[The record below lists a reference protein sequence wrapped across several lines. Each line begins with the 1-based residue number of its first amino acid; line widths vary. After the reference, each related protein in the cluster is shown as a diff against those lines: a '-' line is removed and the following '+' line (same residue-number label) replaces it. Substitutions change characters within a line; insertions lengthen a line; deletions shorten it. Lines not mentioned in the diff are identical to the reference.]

1 MAPANRLEER
11 NTCTGLIMN
20 KQRIKLLVFWG
31 IGTIIVLLL
40 MLELFL
46 RCHYGLCDAVLMRAD
61 DEYEYIAKPSQKR
74 KRLGHTVIYNSQS
87 MRNEELLPDSLRI
100 LCLGDSILNGGTIT
114 DQKHL
119 ATSIMSSSLSDAL
132 GAKVQVLNVS
142 AGSWGPDNCLAWLKR
157 HGDFGAK
164 GIVLVV
170 SSHDVHDTMTFVP
183 VVGILKSYPSRQ
195 YPLAVLELWDRYLFP
210 QSKVFSMTKDEIDD
224 SFRKEHHIEATNV
237 AFNPGFQGL
246 LDYANEHGLPFAI
259 FLHATLF
266 ELNKGVYDA
275 DGQAI
280 IDFCQKNHIPLIQ
293 DLGHG
298 LTRECIYKN
307 DYLHYSKEGHAL
319 MAKLLLPFC
328 HETLIKE
335 KR

>member
-1 MAPANRLEER
+1 MNRR
-11 NTCTGLIMN
+11 
-20 KQRIKLLVFWG
+20 RIKLLVYWG
-31 IGTIIVLLL
+31 FGAVIVLFLG
-40 MLELFL
+40 LEFFL
-46 RCHYGLCDAVLMRAD
+46 RCHYGLGDAVLMRAD
-61 DEYEYIAKPSQKR
+61 DEYEYIAQPSQR
-74 KRLGHTVIYNSQS
+74 RRRFGHTVIYNSQS
-87 MRNEELLPDSLRI
+87 MRNEELVPGSLRI

-114 DQKHL
+114 DQRHL
-119 ATSIMSSSLSDAL
+119 ATSIMSSSMSETL
-132 GAKVQVLNVS
+132 GVKVQMLNVS

-183 VVGILKSYPSRQ
+183 VVGILKNYPSRQ
-195 YPLAVLELWDRYLFP
+195 YPLAVFELWDRYLFP
-210 QSKVFSMTKDEIDD
+210 KSTIFSMTKAEVDE

-259 FLHATLF
+259 YLHATLF

-280 IDFCQKNHIPLIQ
+280 IDFCKKNHISLIQ

-307 DYLHYSKEGHAL
+307 DYLHYSEEGHAL

-328 HETLIKE
+328 HETLTKE